1 MTFNDQLSI
10 THMLTTIFL
19 LLPFLFII
27 DVSQNEVLGIDGTK
41 GLVKSENGRGKTSPE
56 DTSLSSNVGD
66 SPNRVTS
73 KPPRK
78 QAKPPGS
85 GGHVSSSSMF
95 LEANAVGVLEEYP
108 DSSDG
113 LGHGKRVACCQC
125 SYRCTTLLVHP
136 LSAPYRSNYQYT
148 LLTIRLTNNY
158 LPTLFSRQT
167 NC

>member
-1 MTFNDQLSI
+1 
-10 THMLTTIFL
+10 MLTTIFL

-125 SYRCTTLLVHP
+125 SYRCTLSIHP
-136 LSAPYRSNYQYT
+136 RSTPTQYILSIQLSINP
-148 LLTIRLTNNY
+148 LNNSTDKQ
-158 LPTLFSRQT
+158 LNVLFISSI
-167 NC
+167 N